1 MFPPGDD
8 GVGEEIL
15 RFLKTTAKWVQRFKL
30 WLNEGKGSTSD

>member
-8 GVGEEIL
+8 GEGEEIL

-30 WLNEGKGSTSD
+30 WLNERIGTTSA